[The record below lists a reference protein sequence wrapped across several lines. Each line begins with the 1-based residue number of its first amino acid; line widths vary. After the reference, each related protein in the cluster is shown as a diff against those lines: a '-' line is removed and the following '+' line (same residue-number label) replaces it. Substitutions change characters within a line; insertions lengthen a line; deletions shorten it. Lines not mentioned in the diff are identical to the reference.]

1 MSSFPHRGFR
11 FGVQVSKETSARGWA
26 ELARRAEG
34 AGYDVFTMPDH
45 FTDQLAPIPALMAAA
60 DATTKL
66 RIGALVFD
74 NDYKHPVVLAKELA
88 TMDLLSDGRVEIGLG
103 AGWMMSDYEEAG
115 IPYDSPKVRIDRFI
129 EGVAVIRGAMADG
142 PFSFSGDHYNIT
154 NYNGQPKPVQK
165 RPPLLIG
172 GGGKRVLSYAARE
185 ADIIGI
191 HGTMTAG
198 VVGPEAL
205 ATMTA
210 ESVDEKVAIVAAAG
224 AHRLNDI
231 EMNIRTFFV
240 KVTDDRAKALE
251 HALACKRVVIE
262 EFLNGP
268 EISLFGISDGRN
280 VLPMQPAQDFKRALD
295 GDQGPNTGGMG
306 AYSPLPW
313 APSDIIEDT
322 HKQVLAPMIAEM
334 AARGTPFVGLLYAG
348 LALTD
353 HGTRVIEFNARFGDP
368 ETQVLIPLLKTPLAT
383 LLYNAAT
390 GNLKGTT
397 LDWND
402 DSAVTVV
409 LAAEGYPAAPKS
421 GGVITGFSAIDDVQ
435 IYHAGTST
443 TEQGV
448 VASGG
453 RVLTVTGIGEDLT
466 EARNRAYRAI
476 SQIRLSGSFY
486 RTDIA
491 LNASVAE
498 KGN

>member
-1 MSSFPHRGFR
+1 MKILLVGSGGREHAL
-11 FGVQVSKETSARGWA
+11 GVGLQADPACTELHVAPGNPGIAQFAKCHPLAVTDNQAIL
-26 ELARRAEG
+26 ELAL
-34 AGYDVFTMPDH
+34 
-45 FTDQLAPIPALMAAA
+45 QLHI
-60 DATTKL
+60 D
-66 RIGALVFD
+66 LV
-74 NDYKHPVVLAKELA
+74 
-88 TMDLLSDGRVEIGLG
+88 
-103 AGWMMSDYEEAG
+103 
-115 IPYDSPKVRIDRFI
+115 
-129 EGVAVIRGAMADG
+129 
-142 PFSFSGDHYNIT
+142 
-154 NYNGQPKPVQK
+154 
-165 RPPLLIG
+165 
-172 GGGKRVLSYAARE
+172 
-185 ADIIGI
+185 
-191 HGTMTAG
+191 
-198 VVGPEAL
+198 VVGPEVPL
-205 ATMTA
+205 
-210 ESVDEKVAIVAAAG
+210 VNGVADILRAAGIAVFGPSKAAAQLEG
-224 AHRLNDI
+224 SKNFAKEVMRDAGVPTAHSFTCTTQHEI
-231 EMNIRTFFV
+231 EIALDAFDAPYVV
-240 KVTDDRAKALE
+240 KDDGLAAGKGVVVTKDRQEALD

-262 EFLNGP
+262 EYLDGP
-268 EISLFGISDGRN
+268 EVSLFGISDGTTI
-280 VLPMQPAQDFKRALD
+280 VPMQPAQDFKRAHD
-295 GDQGPNTGGMG
+295 GDQGANTGGMG

-322 HKQVLAPMIAEM
+322 YKQVLAPMIAEM

-368 ETQVLIPLLKTPLAT
+368 ETQVLIPLLKNPLAT

-397 LDWND
+397 LEWKN

-421 GGVITGFSAIDDVQ
+421 GGAITGFSAIDNVQ
-435 IYHAGTST
+435 IYHAGTSA

-476 SQIRLSGSFY
+476 SQISLAGSFY